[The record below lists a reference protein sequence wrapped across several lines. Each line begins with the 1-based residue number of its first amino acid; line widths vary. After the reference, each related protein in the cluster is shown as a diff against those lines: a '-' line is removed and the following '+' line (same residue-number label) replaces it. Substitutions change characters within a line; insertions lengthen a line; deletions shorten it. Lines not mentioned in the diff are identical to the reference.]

1 MIKFKNKTFI
11 RCSALLFAV
20 LLSVFCFIAFL
31 PRKNIAHAA
40 SIIETYD
47 YTFNDFNIPWHTRLQ
62 LGSGV
67 GGNLSTLAK
76 YTISFDWSVSSQNPI
91 DAKFYLSASLNTN
104 VSDISVTD
112 GYKLQLIPYSLN
124 SADDIINNYWSCF
137 SVEGAYNGDNSGSLV
152 VNFQHLGTTT
162 FLGGVVVSVINQNNT
177 PVLRQNIN
185 ETLLNPIE
193 VAASP
198 LYFPYRFVSKQMSNY
213 SEITTVT
220 INYNARFRFDSANAF
235 TDIKIP
241 SSQTAYY
248 APIGLIT
255 YTFSNTD
262 KSSYFSLTIPTWLG
276 SSNWTN
282 TYYLGNVDLGSFSY
296 NEGFEAGRDSGF
308 TDGFNKGSSEGFE
321 SGYSQGK
328 TEGYNSGYSAGVAD
342 SNEYTFNSLISAVFD
357 APITAIGGMLDFT
370 ILGVNIKQFVFSL
383 FSICLV
389 IALIRLIL

>member
-11 RCSALLFAV
+11 RCFALLFAV

-31 PRKNIAHAA
+31 PRKNVAQAA
-40 SIIETYD
+40 SVVETYD
-47 YTFNDFNIPWHTRLQ
+47 YTFNDFNIPWHTRFQ
-62 LGSGV
+62 LGSGPA
-67 GGNLSTLAK
+67 GNLSTLAK

-91 DAKFYLSASLNTN
+91 DAKFNLTAFLNTN
-104 VSDISVTD
+104 VSNILVTD
-112 GYKLQLIPYSLN
+112 GYKLRLVPYPLK

-137 SVEGAYNGDNSGSLV
+137 SIEGAYNGENGGSLV
-152 VNFQHLGTTT
+152 TRFQHLGTTT
-162 FLGGVVVSVINQNNT
+162 FLGGVVVSVTNQNDT
-177 PVLRQNIN
+177 PILKQTIN

-198 LYFPYRFVSKQMSNY
+198 LYFPYRFVSKQMTNY
-213 SEITTVT
+213 SEITMLTV
-220 INYNARFRFDSANAF
+220 NYNARFRFDSSNKF

-241 SSQTAYY
+241 STVSNYY

-296 NEGFEAGRDSGF
+296 NEGYEAGRDSGF
-308 TDGFNKGSSEGFE
+308 NDGFNKGEFEGFE

-342 SNEYTFNSLISAVFD
+342 SNEFTFNSLISAVFD
-357 APITAIGGMLDFT
+357 APIATISGMLDFT

-389 IALIRLIL
+389 IALVRLVM